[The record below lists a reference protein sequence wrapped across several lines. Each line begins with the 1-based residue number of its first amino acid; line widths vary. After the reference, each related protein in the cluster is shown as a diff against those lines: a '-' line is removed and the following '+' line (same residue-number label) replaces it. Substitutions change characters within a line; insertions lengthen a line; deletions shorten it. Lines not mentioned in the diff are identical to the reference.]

1 MVIQD
6 FPSLLTRLSG
16 PGKCVSWRC
25 PFVQVI
31 RSWKVQPL
39 DVGATFSKFWFFLWS
54 RLTRQRDKL
63 AGSAVAQLW
72 LEKTSL
78 LIYFSSL
85 LIWNFKVLCQ
95 WLMDQVP
102 LGNKTP
108 RPGYARQ
115 IWCPACRGLLQ
126 YPLSLTSGHVLTE
139 CMVVEGT
146 CIGISWACGCL
157 SLQIVQVQESV
168 KVSEHSLTSVP
179 RLEGAR
185 RLLIT
190 SMSTGWIPRGRNC
203 LSRFTCREEQASR
216 DSPTCGWTRGERRRR
231 IKFLMWN
238 RKCLLAFGQYL
249 QL

>member
-1 MVIQD
+1 MFNLQYFGI
-6 FPSLLTRLSG
+6 FPL
-16 PGKCVSWRC
+16 
-25 PFVQVI
+25 
-31 RSWKVQPL
+31 
-39 DVGATFSKFWFFLWS
+39 S
-54 RLTRQRDKL
+54 RLTWHRDELLGVGCIDYDFGHFLLKFTFL
-63 AGSAVAQLW
+63 
-72 LEKTSL
+72 SL
-78 LIYFSSL
+78 LIS
-85 LIWNFKVLCQ
+85 NFKVLCQ

-157 SLQIVQVQESV
+157 SLQFVQVQESV

-185 RLLIT
+185 RLLTT

-203 LSRFTCREEQASR
+203 LSRFTCREEQACR

-231 IKFLMWN
+231 IKLMWN
-238 RKCLLAFGQYL
+238 WKCLLAFGQYL